1 MAADG
6 HWYRRSR
13 WRDLI
18 RIALRPD
25 LPRGV
30 SSCALHLAIAAS
42 NTCGGMG
49 LRLWRPGAGLR
60 ARKPGAAPT
69 RFGVLASRC
78 SFRKLIRH
86 TCQSMQLGH
95 THTALHPCRHAHAIR
110 CSAACAGRPMRLM
123 TVTRAHRFDCTRSG
137 GAHHG
142 TWEGAFP
149 SDRPYPHMSHMT
161 HACLMLLYSHLS
173 SCTCGSRIARVMV
186 GHRWLRG
193 SGAPLAGV
201 GPQRAHSPT
210 NNMFVVG

>member
-95 THTALHPCRHAHAIR
+95 THRT
-110 CSAACAGRPMRLM
+110 
-123 TVTRAHRFDCTRSG
+123 
-137 GAHHG
+137 
-142 TWEGAFP
+142 P
-149 SDRPYPHMSHMT
+149 SMQT
-161 HACLMLLYSHLS
+161 
-173 SCTCGSRIARVMV
+173 CTCHPLLCRLCRQADAPHDRHPSASLRLYKEWGRTPWNMGRRVSQRSSIPTYVTHDACMSYV
-186 GHRWLRG
+186 ALF
-193 SGAPLAGV
+193 SPLLLHMRESYCPGNGRTSVA
-201 GPQRAHSPT
+201 SW
-210 NNMFVVG
+210 